1 MRKNVQVKLQQ
12 IPVNLKNKFNSK
24 INFKVR
30 IIDQGQIEIKFK
42 VKFKIIGQIKYN
54 RENQGQGKIYDQP
67 PGQNKIQG

>member
-1 MRKNVQVKLQQ
+1 MRKNVQVRLQA
-12 IPVNLKNKFNSK
+12 NLKNKFNSK

-54 RENQGQGKIYDQP
+54 RENQGQGKIYDHP
-67 PGQNKIQG
+67 TGQNKIQG